1 MVMNMNNFHKKC
13 SGLQALIISGGVGNK
28 SDELISPSG
37 NVSCLLPKS
46 GRMHHTHD
54 KSIICGGLPG
64 AGKDWSISATC
75 LNLTSSGWVETNHSL
90 VSLQRSL
97 MNRTHHSSW
106 AVDGGIILMAG
117 YDANDA
123 YQRYRIGRYDNDTTT
138 ELVMFDGT
146 SEEAFSLIYSETM

>member
-64 AGKDWSISATC
+64 EGKDWSISATC
-75 LNLTSSGWVETNHSL
+75 LNLTSSGWVKTNHSL
-90 VSLQRSL
+90 VNSTQGK
-97 MNRTHHSSW
+97 THHSSW

-117 YDANDA
+117 YDPH
-123 YQRYRIGRYDNDTTT
+123 QRYFIGRYDNDTTT